1 MAKSFN
7 NKLNDILKIVTVAL
21 CVTVTF
27 VSIITVDNRVYN
39 LTSRTANKDDSFVRM
54 IDVGQGDSILLYSN
68 GYSALI
74 DTGPAENAT
83 DLVADLHS
91 IGIEIIDVLILTHLH
106 LDHTGGVTDIYDHF
120 QVENLLL
127 PGLSTFSE
135 GIYSAQLAI
144 DKMTRKGKGV
154 YSAEDG
160 MRFKLGEIE
169 VEIVANYYDS
179 DNENNRSLI
188 IKALLDSKSFL
199 FMADAESQTE
209 KMLIAQNKDIDCD
222 VLKVGH
228 HGSSTSTIK
237 AFLEI
242 ATPEIALISV
252 GKKNIYNHPHNST
265 TALLKKFGCR
275 IYRTDKDGSIT
286 VKVENNK
293 IKVEKEK

>member
-7 NKLNDILKIVTVAL
+7 NKLNSVLKLVTVAL

-27 VSIITVDNRVYN
+27 VSVITVDNRVYN

-74 DTGPAENAT
+74 DTGPAENAN

-91 IGIEIIDVLILTHLH
+91 LGIEIIDVLILTHLH

-209 KMLIAQNKDIDCD
+209 KMLVAQNKDIDCD

-237 AFLEI
+237 DFLEI

-265 TALLKKFGCR
+265 TALLKKFGCK

-286 VKVENNK
+286 VRVKRGK
-293 IKVEKEK
+293 INIETEK

>member
-7 NKLNDILKIVTVAL
+7 NKLNSVLKLVTVAL

-27 VSIITVDNRVYN
+27 VSIITVDNRVYK

-91 IGIEIIDVLILTHLH
+91 LGIEIIDVLILTHLH

-135 GIYSAQLAI
+135 GIYSAQFAI

-169 VEIVANYYDS
+169 MEIVANYYDS

-252 GKKNIYNHPHNST
+252 GKKNIYNQPHNST
-265 TALLKKFGCR
+265 TALLKKFGCK

-286 VKVENNK
+286 LRVENNK